1 MNQILATDVYIESWL
16 QFLYKQCFFYF
27 TVIISF
33 SRHEDAVKMF
43 KAVSI
48 LIYEKEKSLI
58 SSVKKINCN
67 NADALITS

>member
-48 LIYEKEKSLI
+48 LIWPLYMRKKKVDII
-58 SSVKKINCN
+58 SKK
-67 NADALITS
+67 DQL